1 MLFLGALVAL
11 YEEAEKPNNAAEF
24 VRRYMGATGPDTA
37 ELETIKNELMS
48 LREKTEELTRENET
62 LKEKLQKYESGGQ

>member
-1 MLFLGALVAL
+1 MAL
-11 YEEAEKPNNAAEF
+11 YEEAEKPNNAAAF

-37 ELETIKNELMS
+37 ELETIKNELMG